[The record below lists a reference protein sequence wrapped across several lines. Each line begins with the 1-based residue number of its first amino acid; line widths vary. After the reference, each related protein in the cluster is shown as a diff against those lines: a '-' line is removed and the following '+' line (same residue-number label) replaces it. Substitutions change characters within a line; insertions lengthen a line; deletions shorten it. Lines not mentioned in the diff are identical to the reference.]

1 MQNPSAPQ
9 ILLASA
15 SRYRQGLL
23 DRFLDDYETVTPD
36 VDESPEPG
44 ENPEALAGRLARKK
58 AETVSSTRQGALII
72 GADQLAVLDGT
83 VLGKPGDHQKAVEQL
98 LAASGKAVRFLT
110 AVCVLDPASHRRYEH
125 IDTTTV
131 RFRQFD
137 RRLADAYLHHD
148 KPYDCA
154 GSFKIEGAGFVL
166 FESVTTDD
174 PTALIGLP
182 MIWLAGTLQELDY
195 LLPRSGECAPGRAG
209 KSRPAET
216 RPRPPLRVSSFPA
229 ANPLQET
236 IEVIRQRRSKMQFI
250 TAVIGKRYR
259 LGVQK
264 QAPEPEFLHRRIDLG
279 ITVTLVSR

>member
-23 DRFLDDYETVTPD
+23 NRFLDDYEAVTAGI
-36 VDESPEPG
+36 DESAEPG
-44 ENPEALAGRLARKK
+44 EDPEALAGRLARKK
-58 AETVSSTRQGALII
+58 AEAVSSTIRDALII

-98 LAASGKAVRFLT
+98 LAASGKAVQFLT
-110 AVCVLDPASHRRYEH
+110 AVCVLDPVTRRRYEH
-125 IDTTTV
+125 IDRTTV

-137 RRLADAYLHHD
+137 RRLADTYLRHD
-148 KPYDCA
+148 EPYDCA

-182 MIWLAGTLQELDY
+182 MIWLAGTLIDLGY
-195 LLPRSGECAPGRAG
+195 LLP
-209 KSRPAET
+209 
-216 RPRPPLRVSSFPA
+216 
-229 ANPLQET
+229 
-236 IEVIRQRRSKMQFI
+236 
-250 TAVIGKRYR
+250 
-259 LGVQK
+259 
-264 QAPEPEFLHRRIDLG
+264 
-279 ITVTLVSR
+279 